1 LTKIGVVIPTR
12 NRSKELQAALLCI
25 INQDIQIEEV
35 VVVDSSDNFDQLPTY
50 SGSEIK
56 VTHVHTPV
64 RSAAEQRN
72 IGKRM
77 LNKSVDFL
85 AFIDDDILVE
95 RDYVSRLMSV
105 LFATEAVGVSGIAT
119 NREINKKRLK
129 PFGLSGLIH
138 RIFLLDSKTD
148 GALLYSGINIP
159 IRSERDENLEV
170 DWLIGCSIWRSE
182 SIEDLE
188 FERDFKGQSLAED
201 VIFSVRARKRGKLIT
216 NPSVVIDHYESPNER
231 PDKLAHYQMWVEN
244 RKRLITVMGGGFIKH
259 CAFQLA
265 NFGQALIFF
274 YLGFREDKK
283 NFRVTF
289 KILNASIRNL

>member
-1 LTKIGVVIPTR
+1 MVIPTR
-12 NRSKELQAALLCI
+12 NRIDELQSALLCI

-35 VVVDSSDNFDQLPTY
+35 VVVDSSDNFEQLPTY

-56 VTHVHTPV
+56 ITHVHTPV

-77 LNKSVDFL
+77 INNSVDFL
-85 AFIDDDILVE
+85 AFIDDDVLIE
-95 RDYVSRLMSV
+95 RDYVSRLISILV
-105 LFATEAVGVSGIAT
+105 STGAIGVSGIAT
-119 NREINKKRLK
+119 NRELNKKRSK
-129 PFGLSGLIH
+129 PFGLSGMIH

-148 GALLYSGINIP
+148 GALLSSGINIP
-159 IRSERDENLEV
+159 IRSARDENLEV
-170 DWLIGCSIWRSE
+170 EWLIGCSIWRSE

-216 NPSVVIDHYESPNER
+216 NPSVVIDHYESPNQR

-244 RKRLITVMGGGFIKH
+244 RKRLITVMGGGFVKH
-259 CAFQLA
+259 CAFQIA
-265 NFGQALIFF
+265 NFGQALIFC
-274 YLGFREDKK
+274 YLGLREDKK
-283 NFRVTF
+283 NFRVFF
-289 KILNASIRNL
+289 KILNTSIRNL

>member
-1 LTKIGVVIPTR
+1 
-12 NRSKELQAALLCI
+12 
-25 INQDIQIEEV
+25 
-35 VVVDSSDNFDQLPTY
+35 
-50 SGSEIK
+50 
-56 VTHVHTPV
+56 
-64 RSAAEQRN
+64 
-72 IGKRM
+72 M

-148 GALLYSGINIP
+148 GALLCSGINIP

-231 PDKLAHYQMWVEN
+231 PDKLAHYQMWVVN
-244 RKRLITVMGGGFIKH
+244 RKRLITVMGGGFIRRS
-259 CAFQLA
+259 AFQFA
-265 NFGQALIFF
+265 NFGQALIFL
-274 YLGFREDKK
+274 YLGFRKDKK
-283 NFRVTF
+283 NFRITF
-289 KILNASIRNL
+289 KIINTSFRNL